1 MLASRL
7 LSVLMGGAAQHHLY
21 EKLPAAVVGPLLFLG
36 LSAYVPIARG
46 VPYAEAAA
54 AAAALAAV
62 GYAIGAFMPRV
73 AAKTTKAK
81 L

>member
-7 LSVLMGGAAQHHLY
+7 LSVLMGGPAEHHLY
-21 EKLPAAVVGPLLFLG
+21 GELPGAGRGPLLFRG

-46 VPYAEAAA
+46 VPVAKAAA